1 MKQKKVGI
9 WIRVSTEDQA
19 RGESPEHHEK
29 RARMYAE
36 VKDWKII
43 TVYHLEGVS
52 GKSVVDHPEAQRM
65 MHDVQ
70 HGRIDALIFS
80 KLARLARN
88 TKQLLDFADYF
99 QKHGAD
105 LVSLQESI
113 DTSTPAGRLFYTL
126 IAAMAQWEREEISD
140 RVSASI
146 PIRAQLGKH
155 IGGQAPYGYQWQDGE
170 LLLEPDE
177 APIRKRMFE
186 LYLEHRR
193 KKTVVRTLNEAGLRT
208 RSGAKW
214 TAITL
219 TRLLRDP
226 IAKGLRRANYSTR
239 TKDENKYQLKSE
251 KDWVLLPAPSIVLP
265 ALWDEVNALLD
276 AQTPKRNAPLKKT
289 KNLFTSIAKCHCT
302 EANMYVPSNSPKYVC
317 RKCRNKILAE
327 DLEAIYHSQL
337 KSFVI
342 SDDLIND
349 HLSHSTS
356 LLKEKEV
363 LLTSLANEAKGLKER
378 LDSLIDLHAK
388 GQVPTDGFKEH
399 YDPLFQQ
406 KKQLDE
412 KVLELQT
419 EYDYLRTHLPSK
431 DEVLIQV
438 KDVYSR
444 WNALS
449 FDERRSI
456 VEIITESI
464 IVGDDEIEINLR
476 HFPNPEMLTFPENA
490 AFGVQN
496 PGVLYP
502 KCQIRFTAQKPI
514 YQPFHPK
521 TLKTI
526 GDYIRTKRLDSGLFL
541 REVAEQLQVSKETL
555 NDWELHKA
563 KPLIQQYP
571 AIIQFLGRDPL
582 FTDKDSL
589 GEQLKHHR
597 RKHGITRKDVA
608 DILGVCTQTLGRLE
622 AGGNSYGPTIEK
634 VLDYLN

>member
-1 MKQKKVGI
+1 MTQKKVGI

-29 RARMYAE
+29 RAKMYAE
-36 VKDWKII
+36 LKNWKVV

-70 HGRIDALIFS
+70 TGRIEALIFS

-99 QKHGAD
+99 QKNGAD

-126 IAAMAQWEREEISD
+126 IAAMAQWEREEIAD

-155 IGGQAPYGYQWQDGE
+155 IGGPAPYGYLWKDGE
-170 LLLEPDE
+170 LTLVESE
-177 APIRKRMFE
+177 VPIRKRMFE

-193 KKTVVRTLNEAGLRT
+193 KKTVVQILNNDGLRT
-208 RSGAKW
+208 RAGAKW
-214 TAITL
+214 TTITL

-226 IAKGLRRANYSTR
+226 IAKGLRRSNFSTR
-239 TKDENKYQLKSE
+239 TKDENKYQLKPE
-251 KDWVLLPAPSIVLP
+251 EDWVFLPAPAIVP
-265 ALWDEVNALLD
+265 SALWDEVNALLD
-276 AQTPKRNAPLKKT
+276 TQTTKRDAPLKKT
-289 KNLFTSIAKCHCT
+289 KHLFTSIAKCHCKGV
-302 EANMYVPSNSPKYVC
+302 NMYVPSNSPKYVC
-317 RKCRNKILAE
+317 KKCRNKILAE

-342 SDDLIND
+342 SDELISE
-349 HLSHSTS
+349 HMSQSTS
-356 LLKEKEV
+356 LLKEKEQ
-363 LLTSLANEAKGLKER
+363 LLSSMTNEAKALKER
-378 LDSLIDLHAK
+378 LDSLVDLHAK
-388 GQVPTDGFKEH
+388 GQIPTDGFKEH

-406 KKQLDE
+406 KKQLDD
-412 KVLELQT
+412 KLLELQT
-419 EYDYLRTHLPSK
+419 EYDYLKTHLPSK
-431 DEVLIQV
+431 DEVLLQV

-444 WNALS
+444 WNDLS
-449 FDERRSI
+449 FDERRNI
-456 VEIITESI
+456 VEVITESI
-464 IVGDDEIEINLR
+464 IVGDDEIEINLN
-476 HFPNPEMLTFPENA
+476 HFPNPDMLGFPERA
-490 AFGVQN
+490 TFGVQN
-496 PGVLYP
+496 PRVLYP
-502 KCQIRFTAQKPI
+502 KYQIRFTAQKPLHEA
-514 YQPFHPK
+514 YPAC
-521 TLKTI
+521 LETI

-571 AIIQFLGRDPL
+571 AIIQFLGCDPL
-582 FTDKDSL
+582 FTKQDSL
-589 GEQLKHHR
+589 GERLKHHR
-597 RKHGITRKDVA
+597 RKHGITRKEVA
-608 DILGVCTQTLGRLE
+608 DTLGVCTHTLGRLE
-622 AGGNSYGPTIEK
+622 AGGDSYGRTVEK
-634 VLDYLN
+634 VSDYLN